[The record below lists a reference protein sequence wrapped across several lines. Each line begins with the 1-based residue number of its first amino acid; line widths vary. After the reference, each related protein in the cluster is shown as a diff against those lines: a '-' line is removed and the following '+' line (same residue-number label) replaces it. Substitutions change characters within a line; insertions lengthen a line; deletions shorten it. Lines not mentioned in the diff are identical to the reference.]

1 MSSNTR
7 RLPTRSLGTYE
18 NKWTRRRD
26 IALAILAWLA
36 LIAVARK
43 LLVLAKA
50 LIRDMV
56 PYRAPANSVC

>member
-1 MSSNTR
+1 LIERWDKTSFLKQS
-7 RLPTRSLGTYE
+7 
-18 NKWTRRRD
+18 
-26 IALAILAWLA
+26 LA

-43 LLVLAKA
+43 LLVLANA